1 MKCCFIGHRKIN
13 YSKELEEKLEKII
26 ENLIIKFNVFTFL
39 FGSRSEFNDL
49 CHKVVTKLKEKYPEV
64 RRVMYTCKSESCTF
78 ENEREKFE
86 RLIFK
91 FTGSNSELLGYE
103 EEREFNTKYVS
114 GRASYIERNQ
124 AMINESDYCIF
135 YYDESYKP
143 PLKKIYKQ
151 DKSYYKPNSGTKLA
165 FDYAKRK
172 NKKILNVFIENI

>member
-26 ENLIIKFNVFTFL
+26 ENLIIEFNVFTFL

-49 CHKVVTKLKEKYPEV
+49 CHKVVTKLKEKYPKV
-64 RRVMYTCKSESCTF
+64 RRVMYTCKSESCTL

-86 RLIFK
+86 QLISK
-91 FTGSNSELLGYE
+91 FIGSNSELLGYE
-103 EEREFNTKYVS
+103 EECEFKTKYVS

-135 YYDESYKP
+135 YYDEFYNL
-143 PLKKIYKQ
+143 PLKKISKQ
-151 DKSYYKPNSGTKLA
+151 GKSYYKANSGTKLA
-165 FDYAKRK
+165 FNYAKRK
-172 NKKILNVFIENI
+172 NKKIINIFEG

>member
-13 YSKELEEKLEKII
+13 YSKELEEQLEKII
-26 ENLIIKFNVFTFL
+26 EDFIIEFNDITFL

-49 CHKVVTKLKEKYPEV
+49 CHKVVTRLKEKYPDI
-64 RRVMYTCKSESCTF
+64 RRVMYTCKSESCTL
-78 ENEREKFE
+78 ENEKEKFE
-86 RLIFK
+86 QLISK
-91 FTGSNSELLGYE
+91 FTGLNSELLCYE
-103 EEREFNTKYVS
+103 EECEFNTKYVS

-143 PLKKIYKQ
+143 TLKINFNQ
-151 DKSYYKPNSGTKLA
+151 NKSYYKPNSGTKLA

-172 NKKILNVFIENI
+172 NKKILNIFIKNI